1 MINNFLYVLYLQLI
15 ESPPSIRSTS
25 NDYTESMPHL
35 PASVAIA
42 IQSNVPNIQENDEI
56 YSSPEHAEMIF
67 PIDSNFTPSQS
78 FEKDETAQV

>member
-1 MINNFLYVLYLQLI
+1 MI
-15 ESPPSIRSTS
+15 ETPPSIRSTS

-35 PASVAIA
+35 PASAAIA
-42 IQSNVPNIQENDEI
+42 IQSNVPNIKENKEI
-56 YSSPEHAEMIF
+56 CSSPEYIQMIF